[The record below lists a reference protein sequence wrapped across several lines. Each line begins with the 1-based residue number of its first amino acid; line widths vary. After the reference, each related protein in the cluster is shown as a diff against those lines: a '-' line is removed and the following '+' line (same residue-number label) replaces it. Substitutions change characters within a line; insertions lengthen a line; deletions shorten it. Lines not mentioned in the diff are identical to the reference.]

1 MQMARLLKT
10 LHAAAICAAIA
21 APALVIAQTPGQPTD
36 STNTPR
42 TPPGTVD
49 PHTGIPNTSRDG
61 TRATTPDRNDTDA
74 NRQTPP
80 VAANNAKSDLGSL
93 VGKLHQANRTEV
105 QLGALAVAKAGS
117 DDVADF
123 GKQMVEDHTKA
134 DLTVMEFAREKKV
147 AFNDPGK
154 DAKHGDMIG
163 RLEKLSGAEFDRA
176 YVSAM
181 TTMHDETVLE
191 LQTATKATSDADA
204 KKLLEDLTSTVQG
217 HQKDAKAL
225 SQKLGSDSKPVSSGG
240 TSKPA
245 KPTSPNDARGDN
257 L

>member
-61 TRATTPDRNDTDA
+61 SRATTPERGDTRA
-74 NRQTPP
+74 TPP
-80 VAANNAKSDLGSL
+80 VEANSAKSDLGSL
-93 VGKLHQANRTEV
+93 VGKLHQANRTEI

-134 DLTVMEFAREKKV
+134 DLSVMEFAREKKV
-147 AFNDPGK
+147 AFADPGK
-154 DAKHGDMIG
+154 DTKHGDMIQ

-176 YVSAM
+176 YMSAM
-181 TTMHDETVLE
+181 TSMHDETVRELE
-191 LQTATKATSDADA
+191 TATKSTNDADA
-204 KKLLEDLTSTVQG
+204 KKLLEGLTSTVQG

-225 SQKLGSDSKPVSSGG
+225 SAKLGSESKPASSGG
-240 TSKPA
+240 TSKPST
-245 KPTSPNDARGDN
+245 PNSPNDARGDN